1 MSGINLNIDYSIKY
15 HSGIGLYYNVSV
27 HLNILKGDDEL
38 YMSILYFSLSLSLSL
53 FLSLS
58 LSLSFFLSPLTSF
71 NYCLVFLIVVSPVI
85 TNNSGVVDQVMG
97 QEAIFQCTAV
107 SEPVHITN
115 WTFNG
120 TPLSNSD
127 KYLIQVCECQN
138 MMIIIP
144 KFLL

>member
-1 MSGINLNIDYSIKY
+1 MSQSKHFLVCTSHLSI
-15 HSGIGLYYNVSV
+15 SPSLSR
-27 HLNILKGDDEL
+27 
-38 YMSILYFSLSLSLSL
+38 SLSLSLSL
-53 FLSLS
+53 F
-58 LSLSFFLSPLTSF
+58 PLPSF

-97 QEAIFQCTAV
+97 QDAIFQCTAV

-120 TPLSNSD
+120 TPLSTSD

-138 MMIIIP
+138 MMMNIP
-144 KFLL
+144 TFLL